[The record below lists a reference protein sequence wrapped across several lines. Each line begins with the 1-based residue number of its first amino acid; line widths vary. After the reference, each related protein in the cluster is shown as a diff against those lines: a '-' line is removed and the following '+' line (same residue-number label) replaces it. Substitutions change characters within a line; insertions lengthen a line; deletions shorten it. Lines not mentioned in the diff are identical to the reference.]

1 MSVSNNLFP
10 VLKRMD
16 WVPCC
21 FCRAFVSKLE
31 KHVSDA
37 LGIIGSFRFQTAFFQ
52 DSKQCVGARSTFFG
66 LSFKPENRVKNVLGL
81 VGSFQ
86 SQRAFFLN
94 PTRMVQNGESAGI
107 AKMTS
112 AYLGFFG
119 ACVLDLFCS

>member
-1 MSVSNNLFP
+1 MSVSNNLFL

-52 DSKQCVGARSTFFG
+52 DSKKCVGARP
-66 LSFKPENRVKNVLGL
+66 FKPENLVKNVLGL

-119 ACVLDLFCS
+119 ACFLDRFCS